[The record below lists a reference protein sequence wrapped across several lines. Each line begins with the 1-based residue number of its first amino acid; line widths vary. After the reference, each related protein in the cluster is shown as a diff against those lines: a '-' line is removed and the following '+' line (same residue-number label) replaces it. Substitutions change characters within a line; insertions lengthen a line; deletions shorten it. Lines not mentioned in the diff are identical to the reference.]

1 MEQWEKAIEVY
12 EEQLELEYTK
22 AFTFYKNWIVLQSSK
37 KNMEALRA
45 FFEIFKEDPQ
55 FYLSMMEQSD
65 LYLEM
70 GSMKEAYIFAKE
82 AVALNE
88 NNLEFQKK
96 LAFLYIDSGRFEES
110 LSCLKNW

>member
-1 MEQWEKAIEVY
+1 
-12 EEQLELEYTK
+12 
-22 AFTFYKNWIVLQSSK
+22 
-37 KNMEALRA
+37 
-45 FFEIFKEDPQ
+45 
-55 FYLSMMEQSD
+55 MMEQSD

-70 GSMKEAYIFAKE
+70 GSMKEALHFAKE

-110 LSCLKNW
+110 LSCLKKLVDVRAKKILQLVCI

>member
-22 AFTFYKNWIVLQSSK
+22 AFTFTKLDCATKQP

-45 FFEIFKEDPQ
+45 FQKSLREDPQ

-70 GSMKEAYIFAKE
+70 GSMKEALHFAKE

-96 LAFLYIDSGRFEES
+96 LAFFT
-110 LSCLKNW
+110 